1 MDEKRINQQR
11 KEIDKINKKIK
22 NIAILQGGEVNIKDD
37 GTLDMKNNAL
47 KELDIVLASIHSGFK
62 NPKEK
67 MSARIIKAMENENV
81 DIIAHPFGRLINQ
94 RPAIEMDFD
103 AVLEKAKE
111 TKTALE
117 INAYPERMDLNDN
130 YVRIAVKHGVKLSI
144 GTDSHDA
151 DQLRNY
157 KLGVAI
163 ARRGWAE
170 KKDVINCYSVKDMV
184 KFLK

>member
-1 MDEKRINQQR
+1 LKNTKERMTKR
-11 KEIDKINKKIK
+11 
-22 NIAILQGGEVNIKDD
+22 V
-37 GTLDMKNNAL
+37 
-47 KELDIVLASIHSGFK
+47 
-62 NPKEK
+62 
-67 MSARIIKAMENENV
+67 IKAMENENV

-103 AVLEKAKE
+103 EVLEKAKE
-111 TKTALE
+111 TKTVLE
-117 INAYPERMDLNDN
+117 INAYPERLDLKDTN
-130 YVRIAVKHGVKLSI
+130 VRAAAKAGVKMSI

-157 KLGVAI
+157 NLGIAI

-170 KKDVINCYSVKDMV
+170 KKDIINAYSVQDMV